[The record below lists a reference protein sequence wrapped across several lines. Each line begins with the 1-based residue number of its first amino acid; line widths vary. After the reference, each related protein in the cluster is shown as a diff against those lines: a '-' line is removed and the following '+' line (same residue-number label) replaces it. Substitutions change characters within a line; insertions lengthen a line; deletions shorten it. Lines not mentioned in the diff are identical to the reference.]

1 MSTANNPKT
10 GDSTNASRLEDV
22 MIEINCFNCENKE
35 ICIVIDRLFPVEF
48 KTALAK
54 VASHQDMA
62 KFYEAVEKMLARIC
76 QSFQEAQ

>member
-1 MSTANNPKT
+1 MDTT
-10 GDSTNASRLEDV
+10 DDSKRTNELEEV

-54 VASHQDMA
+54 VASHPDMA

-76 QSFQEAQ
+76 QSFQEAG